1 MIAADIEIP
10 SGIFSEN
17 KYLNT
22 GDIPLN
28 ISVHKFVIIKSIK
41 KTASDLYTFLRSSM
55 GIALYVSL
63 KMFLCIFSFIF
74 SFILDAKPL
83 NILIHAGFEEV
94 LSALFPLVF

>member
-22 GDIPLN
+22 GDIQLN
-28 ISVHKFVIIKSIK
+28 ISVRQFVIIKSIK
-41 KTASDLYTFLRSSM
+41 KTASDIDNFLHSFI

-63 KMFLCIFSFIF
+63 KMFLCISPFLFS
-74 SFILDAKPL
+74 
-83 NILIHAGFEEV
+83 
-94 LSALFPLVF
+94 LVF